1 MDKTLKEIKSFIID
15 IMKSEDFTRNEY
27 YGNHITY
34 TSKNLSIGITPD
46 TISFT
51 IRRKF
56 TVTLDQIKLSLLRFN
71 ILMIRVKYSS
81 KREEKR
87 REEEVLK
94 QNWEL
99 FLDKNKDLKRDKRIN
114 QIISSKIN
122 DTLN

>member
-15 IMKSEDFTRNEY
+15 IMKSEDFTRHKSS
-27 YGNHITY
+27 YGITY
-34 TSKNLSIGITPD
+34 TSKNLSIDIDQD

-51 IRRKF
+51 LRRKF

-81 KREEKR
+81 KREER
-87 REEEVLK
+87 RKEEDVLK
-94 QNWEL
+94 HNWEL

>member
-15 IMKSEDFTRNEY
+15 IMKSEDFTRYES
-27 YGNHITY
+27 YGNITY
-34 TSKNLSIGITPD
+34 TSKNLSIDIAKD

-51 IRRKF
+51 LRRKF

-81 KREEKR
+81 KREKKR
-87 REEEVLK
+87 REEEALK
-94 QNWEL
+94 HNWEL

-114 QIISSKIN
+114 QIIN

>member
-15 IMKSEDFTRNEY
+15 IMKSEDFTRHES

-34 TSKNLSIGITPD
+34 TSKNLSIDITPD

-51 IRRKF
+51 LRRKF
-56 TVTLDQIKLSLLRFN
+56 TVTLDQIKLSLLRFH

-94 QNWEL
+94 HNWEL

>member
-15 IMKSEDFTRNEY
+15 IMKSEDFTRHESYRND
-27 YGNHITY
+27 ITY
-34 TSKNLSIGITPD
+34 TSKNLSIDINPD

-51 IRRKF
+51 LRRKF
-56 TVTLDQIKLSLLRFN
+56 TVTLDQIKLSLLRFH

-94 QNWEL
+94 HNWEL
-99 FLDKNKDLKRDKRIN
+99 FLDRNKDLKRDKRIN
-114 QIISSKIN
+114 QIISSK
-122 DTLN
+122 

>member
-15 IMKSEDFTRNEY
+15 IMKSEDFTRHKSS
-27 YGNHITY
+27 YGITY
-34 TSKNLSIGITPD
+34 TSKNLSIDIDQD

-51 IRRKF
+51 LRRKF
-56 TVTLDQIKLSLLRFN
+56 TVTLDQIKLSLLRYN

-81 KREEKR
+81 KREKKR

-94 QNWEL
+94 RNWEL

-114 QIISSKIN
+114 QIIN

>member
-1 MDKTLKEIKSFIID
+1 
-15 IMKSEDFTRNEY
+15 
-27 YGNHITY
+27 
-34 TSKNLSIGITPD
+34 
-46 TISFT
+46 
-51 IRRKF
+51 
-56 TVTLDQIKLSLLRFN
+56 
-71 ILMIRVKYSS
+71 MIRVKYSS

-94 QNWEL
+94 NNWEL